1 MCDNCKTLDDQILR
15 YRRLKDRINDRQM
28 EEAALRL
35 VAELE
40 ARKAALHPRT
50 SKAFS
55 TGVSI

>member
-40 ARKAALHPRT
+40 ARKAALHPT
-50 SKAFS
+50 DD
-55 TGVSI
+55 